1 MNSKTIAGWREYV
14 ALPQLGINR
23 IKAKMDTGARTSSLH
38 ALHITPYTYNG
49 EQRVTF
55 FLFPDQHDDT
65 TRIECNAAV
74 VEQRSIRNSGGE
86 EEIRYVIMTE
96 LQLGEHVFPTEVT
109 LADRTNMGFR
119 MLIGRTAMTN
129 LLVDPKQSFQLSLKE
144 MSV

>member
-1 MNSKTIAGWREYV
+1 MSSKIITGWREYV

-38 ALHITPYTYNG
+38 ALHVTPYTHQG

-65 TRIECNAAV
+65 IRIECNAAV

-96 LQLGEHVFPTEVT
+96 LCLGENTFPTEVT

-129 LLVDPKQSFQLSLKE
+129 LLVDPKKSFQLSLKE
-144 MSV
+144 MCI